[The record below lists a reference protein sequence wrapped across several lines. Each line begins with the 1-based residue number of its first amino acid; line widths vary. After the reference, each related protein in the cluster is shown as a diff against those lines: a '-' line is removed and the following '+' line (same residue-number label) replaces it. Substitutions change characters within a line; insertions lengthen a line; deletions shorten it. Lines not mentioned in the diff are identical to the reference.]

1 MLMMIIR
8 HVNWITVARADT
20 VSIQPERATAK
31 AVAIVGIGFF
41 LNRFIYKKTDDTVE
55 QIVANL

>member
-20 VSIQPERATAK
+20 VSIQPERERAK
-31 AVAIVGIGFF
+31 AVEIVGIGFF
-41 LNRFIYKKTDDTVE
+41 LIDSCSKRLMTLLSK
-55 QIVANL
+55 